1 MPTKNTIRRNYLIIR
16 RILQNDY
23 PSKRTL
29 LDYMKRYDVEIGER
43 TFQRDLAD
51 IRSNFDIE
59 IIYDEQKNG
68 YYAQTDSTFDFDKL
82 LYFIGL
88 AESSDIILSTVK
100 DRNKLLEYLSIS
112 PTPHAKGVENIGRLL
127 QAIQSQMSIHF
138 EHRNYQTGR
147 LKEYTVFPY
156 LLKEFEGM
164 WYMFA
169 YLISSSDELK
179 AFRTFGLDRI
189 SDLIITDNHFQREKV
204 LELAADKFNQ
214 IYGIIYEPD
223 NNPNAP
229 IEKVE
234 LRFSDTMLHYLK
246 ALPLHQSQTIDEN
259 IVTLHLIINP
269 ELENKI
275 ISYGEQVEVLYPLS
289 LRERI
294 IKRLQK
300 AIS

>member
-100 DRNKLLEYLSIS
+100 DRNKLLEYLSI
-112 PTPHAKGVENIGRLL
+112 PLT
-127 QAIQSQMSIHF
+127 Q
-138 EHRNYQTGR
+138 
-147 LKEYTVFPY
+147 KE
-156 LLKEFEGM
+156 L
-164 WYMFA
+164 
-169 YLISSSDELK
+169 
-179 AFRTFGLDRI
+179 RI
-189 SDLIITDNHFQREKV
+189 SVVYCK
-204 LELAADKFNQ
+204 
-214 IYGIIYEPD
+214 
-223 NNPNAP
+223 
-229 IEKVE
+229 
-234 LRFSDTMLHYLK
+234 
-246 ALPLHQSQTIDEN
+246 QSRA
-259 IVTLHLIINP
+259 
-269 ELENKI
+269 K
-275 ISYGEQVEVLYPLS
+275 
-289 LRERI
+289 
-294 IKRLQK
+294 
-300 AIS
+300 

>member
-1 MPTKNTIRRNYLIIR
+1 
-16 RILQNDY
+16 
-23 PSKRTL
+23 
-29 LDYMKRYDVEIGER
+29 
-43 TFQRDLAD
+43 
-51 IRSNFDIE
+51 
-59 IIYDEQKNG
+59 
-68 YYAQTDSTFDFDKL
+68 
-82 LYFIGL
+82 
-88 AESSDIILSTVK
+88 
-100 DRNKLLEYLSIS
+100 
-112 PTPHAKGVENIGRLL
+112 
-127 QAIQSQMSIHF
+127 MSIHF

-169 YLISSSDELK
+169 YV
-179 AFRTFGLDRI
+179 

-204 LELAADKFNQ
+204 LELTADKFNQ

-294 IKRLQK
+294 IKRLPK
-300 AIS
+300 AISQY

>member
-43 TFQRDLAD
+43 TFQRDLAG

-169 YLISSSDELK
+169 YVDELK

-204 LELAADKFNQ
+204 LELTADKFNQ

-300 AIS
+300 AISQY